1 MIPSYILQALKIIE
15 ENNEEAYIVGGA
27 VRNYL
32 LERPINDYDITTS
45 ARPEKIKEIF
55 KDYTTVDI
63 GSKYGTII
71 VIIDKNRIEI
81 TTYRTEGDYDGRRPN
96 IVEFSDSLQDD
107 LKRRDFTINA
117 MCYNPKTGVLD
128 YFEGKRD
135 LENKI
140 IRSIGRPVDRLR
152 EDYLRILR
160 AVRFACQLNFTID
173 EDLSSAIKEEKEGL
187 RLISSERIRDEFNK
201 ILLSQKPSV
210 GIALLAEHGLL
221 EIISKD
227 LQKMIGFN
235 QYSSFHDLDLYEH
248 TMKTLDGSKPILELR
263 LAALFHDAGKP
274 ESFFID
280 ENGEGRFY
288 GHQFISGRL
297 VREFMQEYNYSKNQT
312 ERVVRLVER
321 HMDNVNPYTPKS
333 VRKLVRRMDNDIDL
347 LFELQ
352 EADVRATNAEV
363 NLDNVVLGRK
373 LAREV
378 SEKNLPTSKKDLVI
392 NGGDLIKIGFAPGK
406 ELGDFLD
413 YLVDRVIDDNSLNNK
428 KTLLNI
434 AKKHIGG

>member
-201 ILLSQKPSV
+201 ILLSQRPSV
-210 GIALLAEHGLL
+210 GIALLAQHGLL

-333 VRKLVRRMDNDIDL
+333 VRKLVRRMDNDINL

>member
-71 VIIDKNRIEI
+71 VVIDKNRIEI

-201 ILLSQKPSV
+201 ILLSQRPSV
-210 GIALLAEHGLL
+210 GIALLAQHGLL

-333 VRKLVRRMDNDIDL
+333 VRKLVRRMDNDINL

>member
-140 IRSIGRPVDRLR
+140 IRSIGGPVDRLR

>member
-201 ILLSQKPSV
+201 ILLSQRPSV
-210 GIALLAEHGLL
+210 GIALLAQHGLL